1 MEEKEGQNKEKE
13 RQNKEKEEKENQ
25 ENRWWLN
32 GAISRISE
40 DAHVVINLNQR
51 VPPVFTHA
59 HIFYV
64 FFL

>member
-32 GAISRISE
+32 GAISRVS
-40 DAHVVINLNQR
+40 DDTHVVNKR
-51 VPPVFTHA
+51 KERK
-59 HIFYV
+59 
-64 FFL
+64 